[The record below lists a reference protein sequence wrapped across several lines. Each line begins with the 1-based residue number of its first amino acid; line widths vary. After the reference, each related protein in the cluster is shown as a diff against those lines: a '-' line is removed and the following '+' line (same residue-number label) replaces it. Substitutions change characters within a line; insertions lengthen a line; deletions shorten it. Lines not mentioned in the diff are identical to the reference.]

1 MVFSSNEDSCK
12 HDPRFLRYYTTKQRT
27 KRTFMFIWH
36 MTNAAVLRFF
46 VPEGLKESSAG
57 VFQNP
62 AKCPASLRLI
72 VQRPRGKK
80 YTCWF
85 IILLFPES
93 IHRSKG
99 TNRFPSAVRF
109 FLLFTIYLLM
119 HLSCPLTSARFFII
133 SSQNRQN
140 PAIHSSHFLGIVI
153 TVKAKRP
160 ITHHFFIHPLLFF
173 KKKELLPS
181 RVPSF
186 FAR

>member
-1 MVFSSNEDSCK
+1 MVKLSVLSPRKVSLPLSDQSCK
-12 HDPRFLRYYTTKQRT
+12 DLEAR
-27 KRTFMFIWH
+27 
-36 MTNAAVLRFF
+36 
-46 VPEGLKESSAG
+46 
-57 VFQNP
+57 
-62 AKCPASLRLI
+62 
-72 VQRPRGKK
+72 
-80 YTCWF
+80 
-85 IILLFPES
+85 S
-93 IHRSKG
+93 IPVGS
-99 TNRFPSAVRF
+99 FPSAVRF

-186 FAR
+186 FGVIHPASPISGCRACTGRHLPGSGRPKFMFSFDSF